1 MAVHGLEGL
10 FEVFVGADM
19 VEEGKPDP
27 EMIILSCEMAGIPP
41 VETVYVGDS
50 PADMMAGRSAGCMAV
65 IAVNHLEDGEL
76 TRLADF
82 ATESVANLRAS

>member
-19 VEEGKPDP
+19 VVEGKPDP
-27 EMIILSCEMAGIPP
+27 EMILLSCEMAGIPP
-41 VETVYVGDS
+41 AETVYVGDS
-50 PADMMAGRSAGCMAV
+50 PADMMAGRSAGCRAV
-65 IAVNHLEDGEL
+65 IAVTHLEDGEL

-82 ATESVANLRAS
+82 ATESVADFLAS